1 MEITKVNA
9 FIAHMH
15 PPSGE
20 PLKGYLRAAILA
32 LGGRSDADLAR
43 TIGVP
48 ASTVASWKRRG
59 SIPESHYTWFTTTLA
74 EKISV
79 YASIDLRVADDPVAL
94 AAALLLLK
102 KHSHDPLGLN
112 DQSSAAAPY
121 VLAAMSNL
129 ALFLYLANEAEW
141 DRIPLVERIK
151 HLAEVLD
158 GSVTEVGRHI
168 GPPREK

>member
-1 MEITKVNA
+1 M
-9 FIAHMH
+9 
-15 PPSGE
+15 
-20 PLKGYLRAAILA
+20 
-32 LGGRSDADLAR
+32 
-43 TIGVP
+43 
-48 ASTVASWKRRG
+48 
-59 SIPESHYTWFTTTLA
+59 
-74 EKISV
+74 
-79 YASIDLRVADDPVAL
+79 AL